1 MFILFKRKK
10 RSWLFWLLLLLA
22 GAMVWYMQLDE
33 RQKRFVQNIVK
44 QIPYLPARYSV

>member
-10 RSWLFWLLLLLA
+10 SRFFWLLLLLA
-22 GAMVWYMQLDE
+22 GVTVWYLQLDE
-33 RQKRFVQNIVK
+33 RQKRFVQNIVR